1 MRLLGNYSRFVR
13 PGYMRVS
20 TSGEEPSGV
29 LISAYTNLEDGTVVV
44 VAINQNSSATPVSLF
59 ISAAAPCTVTPWVTS
74 DADSLAEKTAI
85 TVTDARFTASL
96 QASSVTTFV
105 GQP

>member
-1 MRLLGNYSRFVR
+1 VR

-20 TSGEEPSGV
+20 TSGSEPSGV
-29 LISAYTNLEDGTVVV
+29 MISAYTNPEDGTVVV

-59 ISAAAPCTVTPWVTS
+59 ISEGAPCTVTPWVTS
-74 DADSLAEKTAI
+74 DADDLASKSPI

-96 QASSVTTFV
+96 EPSSVTTFV
-105 GQP
+105 GTP